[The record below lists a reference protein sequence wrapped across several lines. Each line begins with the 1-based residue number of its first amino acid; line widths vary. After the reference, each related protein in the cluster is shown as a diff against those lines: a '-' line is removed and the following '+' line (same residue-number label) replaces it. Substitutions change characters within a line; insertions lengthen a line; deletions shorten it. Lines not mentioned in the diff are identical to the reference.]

1 MVRFYTVF
9 SRKNVT
15 LRKYVYIKQVIDYV
29 GWPICNYHPLSFR
42 YDGEKVLVYSS
53 KMLESEDKQ
62 MKSICI
68 LNSACKTFNFG
79 KSSTFRKK
87 LCQHEKNLM
96 NNDYISIFVRAT
108 FLVEHTV

>member
-29 GWPICNYHPLSFR
+29 GWPFCNYHPLSFR
-42 YDGEKVLVYSS
+42 YDGEKVLVYS
-53 KMLESEDKQ
+53 
-62 MKSICI
+62 I

-87 LCQHEKNLM
+87 LCQHEKILM